1 MTPVQAHRA
10 GTGSG
15 RVTFT
20 RTDSADVQQR
30 QIYVRL
36 DDGPSHALLFG
47 NTMTVDVPPGDHI
60 LRANNTLF
68 WKKIPFAIAADQHIE
83 FSLINRAGAVG
94 FGLLSLLGV
103 ALLTLS
109 IEQRSL
115 SISDRV

>member
-1 MTPVQAHRA
+1 MTSVQEPRTK
-10 GTGSG
+10 TGLG
-15 RVTFT
+15 RVTLT
-20 RTDSADVQQR
+20 RTDGADVQQR

-47 NTMTVDVPPGDHI
+47 NTMTVDVLPGDHI

-68 WKKIPFAIAADQHIE
+68 WKKIPFSIAADQHIE

-109 IEQRSL
+109 IEQRSRN
-115 SISDRV
+115 SE